1 MDVLQETIAVYE
13 RLRKKRYRIIID
25 TGEEITFSFQPANY
39 HHLAGFQHLTDF
51 QSISSPQS
59 KDLFYRLV
67 KRQQVQTEYIQKSS
81 CFHEIAE
88 RLNTFN
94 CLEDILA
101 KGDEKNIVEYDRS
114 KLSSEIEAKYYL
126 YKRVGSVM
134 SGDVHTTFC
143 SSAARTSAAFRQ
155 RTSWNTPI
163 FISGIRNCTTA
174 GLYMKINKSA
184 SFAALPLS
192 RGMIVQRTKLCSEI
206 SLLTM
211 TSGFKNLR
219 NCIGKTAKAAY
230 TSSRQQRDCLP
241 RR

>member
-1 MDVLQETIAVYE
+1 M
-13 RLRKKRYRIIID
+13 
-25 TGEEITFSFQPANY
+25 
-39 HHLAGFQHLTDF
+39 
-51 QSISSPQS
+51 
-59 KDLFYRLV
+59 
-67 KRQQVQTEYIQKSS
+67 QTEYIQKSS

-101 KGDEKNIVEYDRS
+101 KGDEKIIVEYDRS